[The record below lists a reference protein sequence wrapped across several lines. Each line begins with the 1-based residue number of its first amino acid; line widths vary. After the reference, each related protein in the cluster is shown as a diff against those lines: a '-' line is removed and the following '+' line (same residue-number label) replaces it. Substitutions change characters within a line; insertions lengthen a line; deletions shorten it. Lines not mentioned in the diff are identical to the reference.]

1 MLYFPLITRKA
12 VVNIEKIYTLKVAVS
27 HYKQIGPI
35 KKKKNQMLQL
45 PLITR
50 KGLMKIDISYVA
62 VSNHKQKGT
71 IKKFI

>member
-1 MLYFPLITRKA
+1 M
-12 VVNIEKIYTLKVAVS
+12 NIEKIYTLKVAVS

-35 KKKKNQMLQL
+35 KKKIQMLQL